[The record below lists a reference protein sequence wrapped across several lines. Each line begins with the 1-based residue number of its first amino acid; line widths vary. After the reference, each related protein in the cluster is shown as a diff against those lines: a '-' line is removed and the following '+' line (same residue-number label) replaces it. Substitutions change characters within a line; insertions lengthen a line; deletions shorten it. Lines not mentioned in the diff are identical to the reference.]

1 MNWPKEKLFILGDKI
16 AKSEGA
22 IFVPCSLP
30 QDFYLFIYLIF
41 YPWFICL
48 GDFLWAPHSF
58 WTVHVCFSLAEEKK
72 RSNLFLSQ
80 VFNINIFTVWP
91 HIECPFPP
99 LSDWPANRM
108 CADTWPVVTLLTPL
122 TVNTDRP
129 HAVSPS
135 GRGVL
140 ISRVAPNPSWLL
152 SDIRSIRPGKVDTR
166 NVENVIGQKQPCR
179 KSLSPVPFIFNQSSW
194 LWDGWKH
201 KKCMANSLWA
211 SPGLSHSN

>member
-1 MNWPKEKLFILGDKI
+1 MPKSSLCIVFIFYFTLSI
-16 AKSEGA
+16 LSY
-22 IFVPCSLP
+22 IVFYCILIPNNFSISLYFLP
-30 QDFYLFIYLIF
+30 LIYLSGGF
-41 YPWFICL
+41 PLNSTLLLNRPCL
-48 GDFLWAPHSF
+48 FLISRREK
-58 WTVHVCFSLAEEKK
+58 EE
-72 RSNLFLSQ
+72 SSIYLSQ
-80 VFNINIFTVWP
+80 VSTLTSALFG
-91 HIECPFPP
+91 HISIVPSHS
-99 LSDWPANRM
+99 LSDWSANRM
-108 CADTWPVVTLLTPL
+108 CADTWPAVTLLTPP

-135 GRGVL
+135 GQGVL

-179 KSLSPVPFIFNQSSW
+179 KSLGLIPFIFNQSSW
-194 LWDGWKH
+194 PWDGWKH